1 MTKTT
6 YKGFNAA
13 IMSIVAITFLI
24 TPHGVAAMTKEIGYR
39 SMFFDPFGFFTKAK
53 ASVTI
58 DSTIKAV
65 DEALFKKAEMI
76 DTYFRERSM
85 PLEGTGMSM
94 VMAAEKNNLD
104 WRLLPAV
111 ALRESSGGKYA
122 CDYNPFGWASCKVDF
137 ENWEEAIEVVAW
149 NLGGNN
155 PNTKQYYADSDIR
168 TKLFHYNG
176 TVIPRYPDQVLRI
189 MEKIEAD
196 QD

>member
-1 MTKTT
+1 
-6 YKGFNAA
+6 
-13 IMSIVAITFLI
+13 
-24 TPHGVAAMTKEIGYR
+24 
-39 SMFFDPFGFFTKAK
+39 
-53 ASVTI
+53 
-58 DSTIKAV
+58 
-65 DEALFKKAEMI
+65 
-76 DTYFRERSM
+76 YFRERNM